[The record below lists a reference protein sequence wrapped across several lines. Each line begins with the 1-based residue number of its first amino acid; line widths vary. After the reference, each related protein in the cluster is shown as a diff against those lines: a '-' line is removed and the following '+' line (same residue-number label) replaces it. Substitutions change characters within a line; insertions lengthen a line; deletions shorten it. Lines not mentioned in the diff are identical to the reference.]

1 MEKTIFD
8 MMFPSAAAVV
18 TPNDGT
24 DLSTAGI
31 IYVGGSGDVKVDTL
45 AGDTVTF
52 YGVPAGSYV
61 PVRVKR
67 VYSTGTTA
75 TNMVVM
81 SSKYA

>member
-1 MEKTIFD
+1 MDKLIFD
-8 MMFPSAAAVV
+8 TMFPSAAAVV
-18 TPNDGT
+18 TPNDSS
-24 DLSTAGI
+24 DLSKEGI
-31 IYVGGSGDVKVDTL
+31 VYVGGAGDVKVNTI
-45 AGDTVTF
+45 AGNTVTF